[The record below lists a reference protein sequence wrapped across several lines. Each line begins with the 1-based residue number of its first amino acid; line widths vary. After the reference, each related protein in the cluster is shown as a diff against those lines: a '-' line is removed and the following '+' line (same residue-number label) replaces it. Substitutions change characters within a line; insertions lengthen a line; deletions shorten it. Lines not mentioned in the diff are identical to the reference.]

1 MYISDIKET
10 FLDFPDNYS
19 LAVIVFFEGC
29 IHNCKGCQNPL
40 LQTTNVR
47 DYHDKEHVV
56 KIITDYCKRSGT
68 DKIVLS
74 GGDPFYNKR
83 DCLYVIDKLM
93 KLDYKVCVYTGY
105 TIDKV
110 NEFYNGTNYRRPTY
124 IKCGNYRE
132 DLTVPNSGKT
142 EEKFVLVST
151 NQAFYKSEGNEFKII
166 SEGNV
171 LHFRGC

>member
-10 FLDFPDNYS
+10 FLDFPDNHS
-19 LAVIVFFEGC
+19 LSVIVFFEGC

-47 DYHDKEHVV
+47 DYHNKEHVV
-56 KIITDYCKRSGT
+56 KMIMNYCKRCHT
-68 DKIVLS
+68 NKIVLS

-83 DCLYVIDKLM
+83 ECLYVIDKLM
-93 KLDYKVCVYTGY
+93 EEGYDVCVYTGY

-110 NEFYNGTNYRRPTY
+110 NEFYCGTEYRRPTY
-124 IKCGNYRE
+124 VKCGNYRE
-132 DLTVPNSGKT
+132 DLTVSNSGKT
-142 EEKFVLVST
+142 EENLVLVST
-151 NQAFYKSEGNEFKII
+151 NQAFYKSEGKEFKII

-171 LHFRGC
+171 LRF